1 MSCGGFFHASRKPYP
16 TFRAQNG
23 MPFPAG
29 PLRETA
35 SHFKGINRD
44 VVSPNGTFGKPHP
57 TLYAQNG
64 MSCPMVIQDQKHV
77 R

>member
-1 MSCGGFFHASRKPYP
+1 MRHSAGAWSGKTSEVPR
-16 TFRAQNG
+16 
-23 MPFPAG
+23 FPLG

-57 TLYAQNG
+57 TLDAQNG
-64 MSCPMVIQDQKHV
+64 MSFPMVIQDQKHV

>member
-1 MSCGGFFHASRKPYP
+1 MRHSAGAWSEKTSEAPR
-16 TFRAQNG
+16 
-23 MPFPAG
+23 FPLG

-44 VVSPNGTFGKPHP
+44 VISPNGTFGKPHP
-57 TLYAQNG
+57 TLDAQNG
-64 MSCPMVIQDQKHV
+64 MSFPMVIQDQKHV

>member
-1 MSCGGFFHASRKPYP
+1 MGCR
-16 TFRAQNG
+16 
-23 MPFPAG
+23 FPLA

-64 MSCPMVIQDQKHV
+64 MSFPMVIQDQKHV